1 MGDVTRVGVGDTSA
15 KRRPPIKRSGAPGL
29 STLVG
34 VAAGAVSVAAMLICA
49 ALAVVFAATL
59 AVVMVLA
66 SLLLALAGL
75 AWRLQ
80 SRPAFHGVA
89 IRQRSG
95 HAWITYDW
103 NRHAR

>member
-1 MGDVTRVGVGDTSA
+1 MGDVTRVGVSETSA
-15 KRRPPIKRSGAPGL
+15 PGRHLRRPDIPAL
-29 STLVG
+29 STVVG

-59 AVVMVLA
+59 ALVMVLA
-66 SLLLALAGL
+66 SLFLALAGL

-80 SRPAFHGVA
+80 SRPTLRRAAV
-89 IRQRSG
+89 RQRSG
-95 HAWITYDW
+95 HAWIAYDW